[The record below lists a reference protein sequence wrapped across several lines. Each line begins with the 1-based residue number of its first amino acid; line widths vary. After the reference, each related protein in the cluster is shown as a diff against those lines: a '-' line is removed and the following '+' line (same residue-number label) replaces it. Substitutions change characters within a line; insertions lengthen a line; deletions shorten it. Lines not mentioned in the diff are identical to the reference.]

1 MDFFYTKIENSG
13 PATARIGI
21 KGHAPLSQFLNSS
34 FILQFREIINL
45 QNVRKVFDN
54 NEVIK
59 NCNMSVKKGSIYG
72 FLGRNG
78 AGKTTVL
85 KLIAGLLQPTSGTIK
100 VFGMSMLTDRNKI
113 LKKMG
118 CLIESPV
125 FFEQMSA
132 EENLKIHL
140 AYMGVSGLNISS
152 VLAQVGLDNIG
163 NLPVS
168 KFSLGMKQRLAIA
181 RSIIHEPE
189 LLLLDEPIN
198 GLDPVG
204 IKEMRD
210 LFCHL
215 SKEYGMTI
223 VISSHILSEIE
234 QIADTIGIIEKGKII
249 KETER
254 LHSQEGTENLEQYF
268 LETLQ
273 GGQNIDT

>member
-1 MDFFYTKIENSG
+1 M
-13 PATARIGI
+13 
-21 KGHAPLSQFLNSS
+21 
-34 FILQFREIINL
+34 
-45 QNVRKVFDN
+45 
-54 NEVIK
+54 
-59 NCNMSVKKGSIYG
+59 
-72 FLGRNG
+72 
-78 AGKTTVL
+78 
-85 KLIAGLLQPTSGTIK
+85 
-100 VFGMSMLTDRNKI
+100 
-113 LKKMG
+113 
-118 CLIESPV
+118 
-125 FFEQMSA
+125 
-132 EENLKIHL
+132 
-140 AYMGVSGLNISS
+140 
-152 VLAQVGLDNIG
+152 
-163 NLPVS
+163 
-168 KFSLGMKQRLAIA
+168 
-181 RSIIHEPE
+181 
-189 LLLLDEPIN
+189 LLLDEPIN

>member
-1 MDFFYTKIENSG
+1 M
-13 PATARIGI
+13 
-21 KGHAPLSQFLNSS
+21 
-34 FILQFREIINL
+34 EIINL

-163 NLPVS
+163 NFPVS

>member
-1 MDFFYTKIENSG
+1 MEELIKVTGLTKSYENS
-13 PATARIGI
+13 PAVSD
-21 KGHAPLSQFLNSS
+21 LSF
-34 FILQFREIINL
+34 
-45 QNVRKVFDN
+45 
-54 NEVIK
+54 
-59 NCNMSVKKGSIYG
+59 SVKKGEIVG
-72 FLGRNG
+72 LLGPNG

>member
-1 MDFFYTKIENSG
+1 M
-13 PATARIGI
+13 
-21 KGHAPLSQFLNSS
+21 
-34 FILQFREIINL
+34 EIINL

-163 NLPVS
+163 NLPVP

>member
-1 MDFFYTKIENSG
+1 ME
-13 PATARIGI
+13 
-21 KGHAPLSQFLNSS
+21 
-34 FILQFREIINL
+34 
-45 QNVRKVFDN
+45 
-54 NEVIK
+54 
-59 NCNMSVKKGSIYG
+59 
-72 FLGRNG
+72 LG
-78 AGKTTVL
+78 

-113 LKKMG
+113 LKKWG
-118 CLIESPV
+118 VLLKV
-125 FFEQMSA
+125 QFFEQMSA

>member
-1 MDFFYTKIENSG
+1 
-13 PATARIGI
+13 
-21 KGHAPLSQFLNSS
+21 
-34 FILQFREIINL
+34 
-45 QNVRKVFDN
+45 
-54 NEVIK
+54 
-59 NCNMSVKKGSIYG
+59 
-72 FLGRNG
+72 
-78 AGKTTVL
+78 
-85 KLIAGLLQPTSGTIK
+85 
-100 VFGMSMLTDRNKI
+100 
-113 LKKMG
+113 MG
-118 CLIESPV
+118 YLIESPV

>member
-1 MDFFYTKIENSG
+1 M
-13 PATARIGI
+13 
-21 KGHAPLSQFLNSS
+21 
-34 FILQFREIINL
+34 EIINL
-45 QNVRKVFDN
+45 QNVKKVFDN

-78 AGKTTVL
+78 AGQTTVL

-163 NLPVS
+163 NLPVA

-181 RSIIHEPE
+181 CSIIHEPE

>member
-1 MDFFYTKIENSG
+1 ME
-13 PATARIGI
+13 
-21 KGHAPLSQFLNSS
+21 
-34 FILQFREIINL
+34 
-45 QNVRKVFDN
+45 
-54 NEVIK
+54 
-59 NCNMSVKKGSIYG
+59 
-72 FLGRNG
+72 LG
-78 AGKTTVL
+78 

-152 VLAQVGLDNIG
+152 V
-163 NLPVS
+163 LPVS

>member
-1 MDFFYTKIENSG
+1 MEELIKVTGLTKSYENS
-13 PATARIGI
+13 PAVSD
-21 KGHAPLSQFLNSS
+21 LSF
-34 FILQFREIINL
+34 
-45 QNVRKVFDN
+45 
-54 NEVIK
+54 
-59 NCNMSVKKGSIYG
+59 SVKKGEIVG
-72 FLGRNG
+72 LLGPNG

-223 VISSHILSEIE
+223 VISSQILSEIE

>member
-1 MDFFYTKIENSG
+1 
-13 PATARIGI
+13 
-21 KGHAPLSQFLNSS
+21 
-34 FILQFREIINL
+34 
-45 QNVRKVFDN
+45 
-54 NEVIK
+54 
-59 NCNMSVKKGSIYG
+59 
-72 FLGRNG
+72 
-78 AGKTTVL
+78 
-85 KLIAGLLQPTSGTIK
+85 
-100 VFGMSMLTDRNKI
+100 MLTDRNKI

-181 RSIIHEPE
+181 CSIIHEPE

>member
-1 MDFFYTKIENSG
+1 M
-13 PATARIGI
+13 
-21 KGHAPLSQFLNSS
+21 
-34 FILQFREIINL
+34 EIINL

-204 IKEMRD
+204 IKEMRA

>member
-1 MDFFYTKIENSG
+1 M
-13 PATARIGI
+13 
-21 KGHAPLSQFLNSS
+21 
-34 FILQFREIINL
+34 EIINL

-152 VLAQVGLDNIG
+152 VLAKVGLDNIG

-168 KFSLGMKQRLAIA
+168 KFSLCMKQRLAIA
-181 RSIIHEPE
+181 LSIIHEPE

>member
-1 MDFFYTKIENSG
+1 
-13 PATARIGI
+13 
-21 KGHAPLSQFLNSS
+21 
-34 FILQFREIINL
+34 
-45 QNVRKVFDN
+45 
-54 NEVIK
+54 
-59 NCNMSVKKGSIYG
+59 
-72 FLGRNG
+72 
-78 AGKTTVL
+78 
-85 KLIAGLLQPTSGTIK
+85 
-100 VFGMSMLTDRNKI
+100 
-113 LKKMG
+113 
-118 CLIESPV
+118 
-125 FFEQMSA
+125 MSA

-273 GGQNIDT
+273 GGQNIDTQVDTFGNKKISVENIFFSHWNYLFSDFGIFIHICLNCLCRR

>member
-1 MDFFYTKIENSG
+1 M
-13 PATARIGI
+13 
-21 KGHAPLSQFLNSS
+21 
-34 FILQFREIINL
+34 EIINL
-45 QNVRKVFDN
+45 QNVKKVFDN

-100 VFGMSMLTDRNKI
+100 VFGMSMLTDRNK
-113 LKKMG
+113 
-118 CLIESPV
+118 SPV

-181 RSIIHEPE
+181 CSIIHEPE